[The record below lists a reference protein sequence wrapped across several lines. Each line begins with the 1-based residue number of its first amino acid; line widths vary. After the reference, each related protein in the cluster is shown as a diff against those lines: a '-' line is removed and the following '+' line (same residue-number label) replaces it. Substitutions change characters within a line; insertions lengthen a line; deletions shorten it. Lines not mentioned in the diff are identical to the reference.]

1 VLKEKRKQRPTSEVN
16 DVVRVE
22 SWTNVILDNHVHREF
37 CVDKSDVERTL
48 GRSPRALVLSVP
60 GGGQVGD
67 GEGDGEVVVA
77 MS

>member
-1 VLKEKRKQRPTSEVN
+1 
-16 DVVRVE
+16 
-22 SWTNVILDNHVHREF
+22 
-37 CVDKSDVERTL
+37 VDKSDVERTL